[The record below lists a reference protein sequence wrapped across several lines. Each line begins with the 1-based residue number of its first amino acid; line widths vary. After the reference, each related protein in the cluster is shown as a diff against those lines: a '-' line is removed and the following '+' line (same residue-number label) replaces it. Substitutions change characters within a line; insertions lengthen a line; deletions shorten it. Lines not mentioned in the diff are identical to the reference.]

1 MQLSTDR
8 VLTTHVGSLPR
19 PRHLLDLLYAKDR
32 GGLADRVAFDDVV
45 REAVAAAVARQ
56 VKAGI
61 DIVNDGE
68 MGKIGYATYVKDRL
82 DGFSGDSPHW
92 IPADL
97 ADYPAYRERITAG
110 GDRPQIRR
118 PLCTGA
124 ISAKDDGTL
133 ATDIANL
140 TAAMAGSAAVEGFV
154 SAASPGVIAAF
165 LPNDYYPTHEAY
177 LEALAVAMKA
187 EYNAIAGA
195 GFILQ
200 LDCPDLAMGRHT
212 AFKDIDEAAFLR
224 HAEQQVEALNHSLAD
239 VPAENCR
246 LHLCWGNYEGPHTHD
261 IGLDKILAVVL
272 KAKPAGISFE
282 ASNPR
287 HAHEWA
293 LWREADIPEDKVLLP
308 GVIDTLSNYV
318 EHPELVA
325 ERICHFADI
334 VGRERV
340 IAGADCGFGTFA
352 GFGRIDHDICYA
364 KLAAIAEGAAS
375 ASKRLW

>member
-1 MQLSTDR
+1 MRLSTDR
-8 VLTTHVGSLPR
+8 ILTTHVGSLPR

-32 GGLADRVAFDDVV
+32 GELADRAALDGTV
-45 REAVAAAVARQ
+45 REAVATAVARQ
-56 VKAGI
+56 IEAGI

-68 MGKIGYATYVKDRL
+68 MSKIGYATYVKDRL
-82 DGFSGDSPHW
+82 EGFSGDTPHW

-97 ADYPAYRERITAG
+97 ADYPAYRERITAA

-118 PLCTGA
+118 PLCTGPIA
-124 ISAKDDGTL
+124 VKDDRGL
-133 ATDIANL
+133 VADIANL
-140 TAAMAGSAAVEGFV
+140 TAAMAGTGAVEGFL
-154 SAASPGVIAAF
+154 SAASPGVITAF
-165 LPNDYYPTHEAY
+165 QPNQHYPTHEAY

-187 EYNAIAGA
+187 EYEAIAGA
-195 GFILQ
+195 GFVLQ

-261 IGLDKILAVVL
+261 IGLDKILGLVL

-293 LWREADIPEDKVLLP
+293 LWAEADIPEDKVLLP

-318 EHPELVA
+318 EHPGLVA
-325 ERICHFADI
+325 ERICRFADI

-340 IAGADCGFGTFA
+340 IAGTDCGFGTFA

-364 KLAAIAEGAAS
+364 KLAATAEGAAS
-375 ASKRLW
+375 ASERLW